1 MSAWHPETDPHQGEK
16 TEQTPAETKRPG
28 PRRLDKCLVSL
39 LVPCVLRYEDGYTE
53 EYERLRFGGSYV
65 LHITNGRNSV
75 LTRFHLKVFKLR
87 KVLGSV
93 SWETSGPIRSGELRT
108 SLRHVYKS
116 LLAYLGKRFNIK
128 VLGFS
133 VYQ

>member
-1 MSAWHPETDPHQGEK
+1 M
-16 TEQTPAETKRPG
+16 
-28 PRRLDKCLVSL
+28 SL

-65 LHITNGRNSV
+65 LHITDGRNSV

-93 SWETSGPIRSGELRT
+93 SWETSRPMQSGGLRT
-108 SLRHVYKS
+108 SLRRVQKPS
-116 LLAYLGKRFNIK
+116 GLPGKE
-128 VLGFS
+128 V
-133 VYQ
+133 QH